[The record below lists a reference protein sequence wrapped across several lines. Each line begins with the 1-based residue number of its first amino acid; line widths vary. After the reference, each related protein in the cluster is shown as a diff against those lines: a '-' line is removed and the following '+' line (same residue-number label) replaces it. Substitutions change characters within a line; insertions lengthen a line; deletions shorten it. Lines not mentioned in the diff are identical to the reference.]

1 MAAFVAWEHRSAH
14 PMLDVRVFRNLRF
27 SAASVSIAFMFFA
40 LMGVVY
46 FLTTYVQTVLGYG
59 TLDTGVKMLPIAGGL
74 IVASRLSVV
83 VAGRLGTKIAVAG
96 GLGIVAVSL
105 AQFATFGVDTAYGPI
120 AVALTT
126 LGLGI
131 GLAMSP
137 ATEAIMG
144 ALPRA
149 KAGVGSAMNDV
160 VREVGGTLGIAVLG
174 SVLTSSYG
182 SAMDD
187 DVAGLP
193 GSAASAA
200 TDSVG
205 AAHEIAAHVGGTAG
219 ERLLAASNDAF
230 VHGMATTATLA
241 AVAAVVGAVIALALL
256 PARTQADDA
265 PAAPTPCS
273 RSAGLILALRARD
286 GRVRS
291 PARARRARS
300 RRPCGRRCAGGS
312 RPSSG

>member
-1 MAAFVAWEHRSAH
+1 M
-14 PMLDVRVFRNLRF
+14 
-27 SAASVSIAFMFFA
+27 
-40 LMGVVY
+40 
-46 FLTTYVQTVLGYG
+46 LGYG
-59 TLDTGVKMLPIAGGL
+59 TLDAGVRMLPIAGGL

-96 GLGIVAVSL
+96 GLGIVAVAL
-105 AQFATFGVDTAYGPI
+105 AQFAPFGVDTAYGPI
-120 AVALTT
+120 AARADDA
-126 LGLGI
+126 GRRASA
-131 GLAMSP
+131 LAMSP

-193 GSAASAA
+193 GSAAAAA

-256 PARTQADDA
+256 PARTQAVDA
-265 PAAPTPCS
+265 PAASDAMRP
-273 RSAGLILALRARD
+273 
-286 GRVRS
+286 V
-291 PARARRARS
+291 PA
-300 RRPCGRRCAGGS
+300 
-312 RPSSG
+312 